1 MALADRGP
9 PRSLQ
14 SPLFP
19 AARVSPALKH
29 RFAAAEWADR
39 PRTLLCALAA
49 AVALAAGPACGEG
62 TLPDSLVYLRDID
75 PTIVQDIRYASSNN
89 FVGRP
94 LDGYEAPECI
104 LRRDVAMALA
114 QVQKDLAASGLGL
127 KVYDCYRPTRAVRT
141 MALWANDGRP
151 GGATKRFY
159 PKLQKNT
166 LFGSGYIASRS
177 AHSTGTAIDLTIVDM
192 PPAQVAKFDPAANY
206 GPCTGPVEERS
217 PDNSLDMGTGYD
229 CFDVTSWTRS
239 GGITTEQRRRR
250 EKFLSAMARR
260 GFSNYHREW
269 WHFTY
274 GAPYAYYDV
283 PIRARR

>member
-1 MALADRGP
+1 VVSHDSRRRLAI
-9 PRSLQ
+9 PRC
-14 SPLFP
+14 
-19 AARVSPALKH
+19 RVSPARK
-29 RFAAAEWADR
+29 RRRNAAGWAVR
-39 PRTLLCALAA
+39 PRVRLRALVVAL
-49 AVALAAGPACGEG
+49 ALAAGPVHSEG
-62 TLPDSLVYLRDID
+62 TLPDNLVYLRDID
-75 PTIVQDIRYASSNN
+75 PTIAQDIRYASSNN

-104 LRRDVAMALA
+104 LRRDAATALA

-141 MALWANDGRP
+141 MANWANDGRP

-177 AHSTGTAIDLTIVDM
+177 AHSTGTAIDLTLIDM
-192 PPAQVAKFDPAANY
+192 PPAQVARFDPTATY

-229 CFDVTSWTRS
+229 CFDLTSWTAS
-239 GGITTEQRRRR
+239 GGISAEQHRRRMQ
-250 EKFLSAMARR
+250 FVAAMRRR

-274 GAPYAYYDV
+274 GAPYAYYDT

>member
-1 MALADRGP
+1 
-9 PRSLQ
+9 
-14 SPLFP
+14 
-19 AARVSPALKH
+19 VSPACDH
-29 RFAAAEWADR
+29 RLTAARSADR
-39 PRTLLCALAA
+39 PRIGPYIRLRALVAALAFA
-49 AVALAAGPACGEG
+49 AAPVHSEG
-62 TLPDSLVYLRDID
+62 TLPDSLVYLRDVD
-75 PTIVQDIRYASSNN
+75 PTIAQDIRYASSNN

-141 MALWANDGRP
+141 MANWANDGRL

-192 PPAQVAKFDPAANY
+192 PPAQVAKFDPAATY
-206 GPCTGPVEERS
+206 GPCTGPVDQRS

-229 CFDVTSWTRS
+229 CFDLTSWTSS
-239 GGITTEQRRRR
+239 GGISAEQHRRRMQ
-250 EKFLSAMARR
+250 FVSAMRRR
-260 GFSNYHREW
+260 GFSNYRREW

>member
-1 MALADRGP
+1 MRAIIVAL
-9 PRSLQ
+9 
-14 SPLFP
+14 
-19 AARVSPALKH
+19 
-29 RFAAAEWADR
+29 
-39 PRTLLCALAA
+39 
-49 AVALAAGPACGEG
+49 ALAAGPTQAEG
-62 TLPDSLVYLRDID
+62 TLPDNLVYLRDVD

-94 LDGYEAPECI
+94 LDGYEAAECI
-104 LRRDVAMALA
+104 LRRDVATALA
-114 QVQKDLAASGLGL
+114 QVQKDLVASGLGL

-159 PKLQKNT
+159 PKLQKST

-177 AHSTGTAIDLTIVDM
+177 AHSSGTAIDLTLVDR
-192 PPAQVAKFDPAANY
+192 PAAQVAPFDPAASY
-206 GPCTGPVEERS
+206 AACTGPVEARS

-229 CFDVTSWTRS
+229 CFDATSSTWS
-239 GGITTEQRRRR
+239 GGISAEQHRRRVD
-250 EKFLSAMARR
+250 LVSAMRRR

-269 WHFTY
+269 WHFTF
-274 GAPYAYYDV
+274 GAPSAYYDV

>member
-1 MALADRGP
+1 LR
-9 PRSLQ
+9 R
-14 SPLFP
+14 
-19 AARVSPALKH
+19 RVSPAHKH
-29 RFAAAEWADR
+29 HRTATGLADR
-39 PRTLLCALAA
+39 PHVLLRALIA
-49 AVALAAGPACGEG
+49 AVVLAAGPVHGEG

-75 PTIVQDIRYASSNN
+75 PTIVQDIRYASFNN

-114 QVQKDLAASGLGL
+114 QVQKDLAAANLGL

-141 MALWANDGRP
+141 MAIWANDGRA

-166 LFGSGYIASRS
+166 LFGSGYIALRS
-177 AHSTGTAIDLTIVDM
+177 AHSTGTAIDLTLVDL
-192 PPAQVAKFDPAANY
+192 PPAQVPKFDPAATY

-239 GGITTEQRRRR
+239 GGINAEQRRRR
-250 EKFLSAMARR
+250 ERFLSAMARR

>member
-1 MALADRGP
+1 MRPSICLRALVAALA
-9 PRSLQ
+9 
-14 SPLFP
+14 F
-19 AARVSPALKH
+19 
-29 RFAAAEWADR
+29 
-39 PRTLLCALAA
+39 
-49 AVALAAGPACGEG
+49 AAGPVHSEG

-75 PTIVQDIRYASSNN
+75 PTIAQDIRYQSFNN

-94 LDGYEAPECI
+94 LDGYEVPECI

-141 MALWANDGRP
+141 MAMWANDGRQ

-177 AHSTGTAIDLTIVDM
+177 AHSTGTAIDLTVVDM
-192 PPAQVAKFDPAANY
+192 PPAQVAKFDPAATY
-206 GPCTGPVEERS
+206 GPCTGPVEARS

-229 CFDVTSWTRS
+229 CFDLTSWTWS
-239 GGITTEQRRRR
+239 GGISAEQHRRRMQ
-250 EKFLSAMARR
+250 FVSAMRRR
-260 GFSNYHREW
+260 GFSNYQREW

>member
-1 MALADRGP
+1 VLVATLAL
-9 PRSLQ
+9 
-14 SPLFP
+14 
-19 AARVSPALKH
+19 
-29 RFAAAEWADR
+29 
-39 PRTLLCALAA
+39 T
-49 AVALAAGPACGEG
+49 AGSVHAEG
-62 TLPDSLVYLRDID
+62 TLPDTLVYLRDVD
-75 PTIVQDIRYASSNN
+75 PTILQDIRYASSNN

-94 LDGYEAPECI
+94 LDGYEASECI

-114 QVQKDLAASGLGL
+114 QVQKDLAASNLGL

-141 MALWANDGRP
+141 MAQWANDGRP
-151 GGATKRFY
+151 GAPTKRFY

-177 AHSTGTAIDLTIVDM
+177 AHSTGTAIDLTLVDR
-192 PPAQVAKFDPAANY
+192 PPAEVAKFDPSATY
-206 GPCTGPVEERS
+206 GACTDPVEKRS

-229 CFDVTSWTRS
+229 CFDVTSWTWS
-239 GGITTEQRRRR
+239 GGIGAEQHRRR
-250 EKFLSAMARR
+250 EQFVSAMRRR
-260 GFSNYHREW
+260 GFSNYRREW

>member
-1 MALADRGP
+1 M
-9 PRSLQ
+9 
-14 SPLFP
+14 
-19 AARVSPALKH
+19 KH
-29 RFAAAEWADR
+29 RRIAAEWADR
-39 PRTLLCALAA
+39 PRTLLRALAV
-49 AVALAAGPACGEG
+49 AVALAAGPANGEG
-62 TLPDSLVYLRDID
+62 TLPDNLVYLRDID

-114 QVQKDLAASGLGL
+114 QVQKDLAASNLGL

-166 LFGSGYIASRS
+166 LFGLAISRRAPRTRPGPRS
-177 AHSTGTAIDLTIVDM
+177 ISPSSTCRRHRWRNSIRPRPTA
-192 PPAQVAKFDPAANY
+192 PAPGRSKK
-206 GPCTGPVEERS
+206 RS

-239 GGITTEQRRRR
+239 GGITAEQRRRR

>member
-1 MALADRGP
+1 MKLADRGP
-9 PRSLQ
+9 PRLSR
-14 SPLFP
+14 SPLISRRRLSQ
-19 AARVSPALKH
+19 AVKH
-29 RFAAAEWADR
+29 RRTAAGWIDR
-39 PRTLLCALAA
+39 RRTFLRALITALAF
-49 AVALAAGPACGEG
+49 AAGPVHGEG
-62 TLPDSLVYLRDID
+62 TLPDNLVYLRDID

-94 LDGYEAPECI
+94 LDGYEAAECI

-114 QVQKDLAASGLGL
+114 QVRKDLASSNLGL

-141 MALWANDGRP
+141 MAQWANDGRR

-177 AHSTGTAIDLTIVDM
+177 AHSTGTAIDLTLVDM
-192 PPAQVAKFDPAANY
+192 PPAQVARFDPAATY
-206 GPCTGPVEERS
+206 GACTGPVEERS

-239 GGITTEQRRRR
+239 GGISAEQRRRR
-250 EKFLSAMARR
+250 ERLVAAMGRR
-260 GFSNYHREW
+260 GFANYHREW

-274 GAPYAYYDV
+274 GAHYAYYDV

>member
-1 MALADRGP
+1 LAG
-9 PRSLQ
+9 
-14 SPLFP
+14 
-19 AARVSPALKH
+19 
-29 RFAAAEWADR
+29 WADR
-39 PRTLLCALAA
+39 RRAFLGALMA
-49 AVALAAGPACGEG
+49 AVALAPVHGEG
-62 TLPDSLVYLRDID
+62 TLPDNLVYLRDID
-75 PTIVQDIRYASSNN
+75 PTIAQDIRYASSNN

-104 LRRDVAMALA
+104 LRRDVAVALA
-114 QVQKDLAASGLGL
+114 QVQKDLAAANLGL

-177 AHSTGTAIDLTIVDM
+177 AHSTGTAIDLTLVHRPREEV
-192 PPAQVAKFDPAANY
+192 PPFDPAASY
-206 GPCTGPVEERS
+206 GACTEPVEKRS
-217 PDNSLDMGTGYD
+217 PDDSLDMGTGYD
-229 CFDVTSWTRS
+229 CFDVKSWTWS
-239 GGITTEQRRRR
+239 GGISAEQRGSRD
-250 EKFLSAMARR
+250 KMLSAMRRR
-260 GFSNYHREW
+260 GFSNYQREW